1 MKPLALRVSG
11 LRPKEISYFAGV
23 AGAGAAGAG
32 AGAVVCA
39 GACLMEEELTGVFTA
54 KEAQM
59 LNTQMTMAR
68 VHVAFSMKSV
78 VLR

>member
-1 MKPLALRVSG
+1 M
-11 LRPKEISYFAGV
+11 AGV
-23 AGAGAAGAG
+23 CAGAGAG
-32 AGAVVCA
+32 AGAVVGA
-39 GACLMEEELTGVFTA
+39 GAGAVVAAGAGAIPERVTGVLMA

-59 LNTQMTMAR
+59 LTTHMKMAR

>member
-1 MKPLALRVSG
+1 MKPLALIVSS
-11 LRPKEISYFAGV
+11 LRPEESAYF
-23 AGAGAAGAG
+23 AGAAGAG